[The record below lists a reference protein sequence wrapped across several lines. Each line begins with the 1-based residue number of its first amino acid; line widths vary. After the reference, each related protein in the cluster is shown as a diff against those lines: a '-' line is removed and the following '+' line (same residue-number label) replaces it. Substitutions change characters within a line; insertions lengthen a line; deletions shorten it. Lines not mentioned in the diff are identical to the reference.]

1 MKSSETASGV
11 QALIESYLAAF
22 ERLDAA
28 AIADHFAYPS
38 HITSD
43 AEVVVLIPITNRQ
56 ECLAAM
62 DKVVVLHRKLGA
74 PLGRIHD
81 LSILELSPRLVQASL
96 KMEVLDQ
103 TASCLYDFEATYS
116 LVKISGAWRIVAI
129 SHDQIPRLLGCVAQ
143 RQSGV

>member
-1 MKSSETASGV
+1 MIKAKSFVTLDEKTLPLWLGGNAVRISHTQCRVGGFMTSSETASAV

-43 AEVVVLIPITNRQ
+43 AEVVLLIPIANRK

-74 PLGRIHD
+74 PCGPH
-81 LSILELSPRLVQASL
+81 P
-96 KMEVLDQ
+96 
-103 TASCLYDFEATYS
+103 
-116 LVKISGAWRIVAI
+116 
-129 SHDQIPRLLGCVAQ
+129 
-143 RQSGV
+143 